1 MKVGTAQKISNM
13 LLSGLAGVASFVF
26 SLYAFI
32 TITQLPQQIT
42 AALVAGAFCLVVCYV
57 AAERPNSESARALA
71 ALRDRLLAVEDGDL
85 TSPAPESVHRVM
97 PKVAAA
103 VDSLFA
109 EVRSSIDNAQALGMY
124 DPVTS
129 LPNRLNF
136 RAEAERMLAKAEGRT
151 AAMLFVDLDRF
162 KAVNDNLGHARGDQ
176 LLVMV
181 ANRLRVLVNSEAAGA
196 ARRPLLARLA
206 GDEFTLL
213 FPDVAGEPEAERI
226 ARRVVL
232 AIGEPFELHG
242 HSIDVGAS
250 VGLALGPRHG
260 RTVEELMRASDIA
273 MYRAKARGGHQ
284 HCLFSDSLAEEHQ
297 HRLDI
302 EKALADAV
310 QRDEFQLVLQPQLS
324 LIDGAVTGAEALL
337 RWKHPVR
344 GMVPPTQFIG
354 IAEQTGVINEIGDWV
369 MAEVAAMLAS
379 WNEAGQG
386 SNRVAFNVSPRQLER
401 QDFFPKLRQIF
412 TDAGVGLHRIEIEIT
427 ETAAM
432 ECSQAT
438 LTEMAELRREGVT
451 IALDDFGTGYSN
463 IARLRRLPIDR
474 VKLDQSLIH
483 DITTS
488 EQARNVVQAV
498 IQLVRGVEC
507 ELVAEAVETVAQ
519 ADILRA
525 MGCETIQGFVFAE
538 PMAEPEFLEWTSHA
552 VCEGRSAA

>member
-1 MKVGTAQKISNM
+1 MKVGTPQKISNM
-13 LLSGLAGVASFVF
+13 ILSGLAGFASFVF

-32 TITQLPQQIT
+32 TITQLPEQIT
-42 AALVAGAFCLVVCYV
+42 AALVAGAFCLVVCYI
-57 AAERPNSESARALA
+57 AAERPNSESARAA
-71 ALRDRLLAVEDGDL
+71 TALRERLLAVEDGDL
-85 TSPAPESVHRVM
+85 TSPAPDSVRRVM

-136 RAEAERMLAKAEGRT
+136 RAEAERMLARAEGRAT
-151 AAMLFVDLDRF
+151 AMLFVDLDRF
-162 KAVNDNLGHARGDQ
+162 KVVNDSLGHARGDQ

-181 ANRLRVLVNSEAAGA
+181 ANRLRVLINSEAAGT

-206 GDEFTLL
+206 GDEFTLF
-213 FPDVAGEPEAERI
+213 FPDVSGESEAERI

-260 RTVEELMRASDIA
+260 RSVEELMRAADIA
-273 MYRAKARGGHQ
+273 MYRAKSRGGHQ
-284 HCLFSDSLAEEHQ
+284 HCLFNDALAEEHQ
-297 HRLDI
+297 LRI
-302 EKALADAV
+302 ETEKALADAV
-310 QRDEFQLVLQPQLS
+310 QRGEFLLVLQPQLS
-324 LIDGAVTGAEALL
+324 LASGAVTGAEALL
-337 RWKHPVR
+337 RWNHPTR
-344 GMVPPTQFIG
+344 GIVGPNHFIR
-354 IAEQTGVINEIGDWV
+354 IAEQTGLINEIGDWV

-379 WNEAGQG
+379 WDETGEG
-386 SNRVAFNVSPRQLER
+386 PRRVAFNVSPRQLER
-401 QDFFPKLRQIF
+401 SDFFPRLRQIF
-412 TDAGVGLHRIEIEIT
+412 GEAGIGLDRIELEIT
-427 ETAAM
+427 ESAAM
-432 ECSQAT
+432 ECTQAT
-438 LTEMAELRREGVT
+438 LAEISEIRREGAT

-463 IARLRRLPIDR
+463 IARLRQLPIDR
-474 VKLDQSLIH
+474 VKLDPSLIN

-498 IQLVRGVEC
+498 IQLVRGVDC

-519 ADILRA
+519 ADILRT
-525 MGCETIQGFVFAE
+525 MGCEIIQGFVFAE
-538 PMAEPEFLEWTSHA
+538 PMMEREFLAWTSHSA
-552 VCEGRSAA
+552 IEGRSAA

>member
-1 MKVGTAQKISNM
+1 MKAGTAHKISNM

-42 AALVAGAFCLVVCYV
+42 AAVVAGAFCLVVCYI
-57 AAERPNSESARALA
+57 ASERPNSEGARALA

-85 TSPAPESVHRVM
+85 TSPAPEAVRRAM

-136 RAEAERMLAKAEGRT
+136 RAEAERLLAKLDGRT
-151 AAMLFVDLDRF
+151 AAMLFIDLDRF

-176 LLVMV
+176 LLIMV
-181 ANRLRVLVNSEAAGA
+181 ANRLRVLINSEAAGNA
-196 ARRPLLARLA
+196 NRPLLARLA

-213 FPDVAGEPEAERI
+213 FPNVAGAAEAERI

-250 VGLALGPRHG
+250 VGLALGPLQG
-260 RTVEELMRASDIA
+260 SSVEELMRASDIA

-284 HCLFSDSLAEEHQ
+284 HCLFSDSLAQEHQ
-297 HRLDI
+297 HRLDT

-310 QRDEFQLVLQPQLS
+310 QRDEFKLVLQPQLS
-324 LIDGAVTGAEALL
+324 LGSGAVTGAEALL
-337 RWKHPVR
+337 RWEHPVL
-344 GMVPPTQFIG
+344 GTMAPSYFIG
-354 IAEQTGVINEIGDWV
+354 VAEQTGVINEIGDWV
-369 MAEVAAMLAS
+369 MAELAAMLAS
-379 WNEAGQG
+379 WEAHGGG
-386 SNRVAFNVSPRQLER
+386 SRRVAFNVSPRQLER
-401 QDFFPKLRQIF
+401 QEFFPRLRQIF
-412 TDAGVGLHRIEIEIT
+412 GEAGVGLDRIEIEIT

-432 ECSQAT
+432 ECSAAT
-438 LTEMAELRREGVT
+438 LTEIAALRREGAT

-463 IARLRRLPIDR
+463 IARLRQLPIDR

-483 DITTS
+483 DITIS

-498 IQLVRGVEC
+498 IQLVRGVDC

-519 ADILRA
+519 ADILRT

-538 PMAEPEFLEWTSHA
+538 PMIERDFLAWTSHA
-552 VCEGRSAA
+552 VSEGRSAA